1 VASRPHDI
9 LDTERSTLR
18 ALMVSRLLLATLFL
32 VASLVLRREHYLL
45 NLFTGVFFLATA
57 LVLVRLRRPFVV
69 RIISIGQV
77 VADVAVITGLAAL
90 APEGGGLFVFLY
102 LVPII
107 SASLLFRRVGGLLAA
122 GVSGAAYAG
131 MQIATYFALA
141 PEQRPSGVTQ
151 CSYTAGMTFVVF
163 LAVGMLVRQLV
174 EGMHR
179 HGRELS
185 RLRSLH
191 QAILANMN
199 SGLITTDAANRVI
212 YANPAAEAILGRSGT
227 ALVGRHIGTFFAL
240 RGAEGEFVPFDPAP
254 LRVTGAKRQDE
265 ELIGVTEAGEHV
277 PIGYNLSVIPAE
289 HAASHSGKI
298 MLFQDLTDVKE
309 LEQRVR
315 QADRL
320 QAVGTMAASIAHEIR
335 NPLASIAGSIELL
348 ADSVVL
354 DGRGAKLLRIIM
366 SESDRLNRII
376 EEFLAYARERP
387 LELAP
392 YNVRSIVDDVA
403 TLFATNE
410 AAARGAAVEVHAP
423 DGPLYV
429 LADHDQ
435 LTQVFFNLLRNAT
448 DAMGDGGRIDIDIEP
463 ASTPASAVCV
473 RVRDT
478 GPGMAPDVIERIFE
492 PFFSTK
498 RHGLGIGL
506 ALTEKIVRAHHG
518 EINVESAPGRGTTFT
533 VTLPQP
539 EAAAGQPG
547 AASARP
553 SAALETAARGNG

>member
-1 VASRPHDI
+1 VPDREHDI
-9 LDTERSTLR
+9 LDAERSTLR

-32 VASLVLRREHYLL
+32 VASLVLRQDHYLL
-45 NLFTGVFFLATA
+45 NLFTGVFFLVTA
-57 LVLVRLRRPFVV
+57 LALVRLRRYPVV
-69 RIISIGQV
+69 RV
-77 VADVAVITGLAAL
+77 VSVAQIAADLAVISGLATF
-90 APEGGGLFVFLY
+90 APETGGLFVFLY

-107 SASLLFRRVGGLLAA
+107 SASLLFRRVGGLSAA
-122 GVSGAAYAG
+122 GVAGAAYAG
-131 MQIATYFALA
+131 MQIASYFALV
-141 PEQRPSGVTQ
+141 PGQRPYGVTQ
-151 CSYTAGMTFVVF
+151 CAYTAGMTFVVF
-163 LAVGMLVRQLV
+163 VAVGTLVRQLV

-179 HGRELS
+179 HGHELS

-191 QAILANMN
+191 HAILTNMN

-212 YANPAAEAILGRSGT
+212 YANPAAEAILGRSST
-227 ALVGRHIGTFFAL
+227 AVVGRHVGTFFAC
-240 RGAEGEFVPFDPAP
+240 RGANGELVPFDPAP
-254 LRVTGAKRQDE
+254 QRVAGTKREDE
-265 ELIGVTEAGEHV
+265 ELVGVTESGEHV

-289 HAASHSGKI
+289 HGASHTGKI
-298 MLFQDLTDVKE
+298 MLFQDLTEVKE

-354 DGRGAKLLRIIM
+354 DGRGEKLLRIVM
-366 SESDRLNRII
+366 NESDRLNRII

-392 YNVRSIVDDVA
+392 YNVRTIVGDVA
-403 TLFATNE
+403 TLFANTE
-410 AAARGAAVEVHAP
+410 AAGHSAAIEVHAP
-423 DGPLYV
+423 DEPLYV

-448 DAMGDGGRIDIDIEP
+448 DAMGDGGRIDIDVEP
-463 ASTPASAVCV
+463 GTPESNEVCV

-478 GPGMAPDVIERIFE
+478 GPGIAPDVIDRIFE

-498 RHGLGIGL
+498 RRGLGIGL
-506 ALTEKIVRAHHG
+506 ALSEKIVRAHG
-518 EINVESAPGRGTTFT
+518 GAISVESVLGRGATFT

-539 EAAAGQPG
+539 EAAV
-547 AASARP
+547 ARP
-553 SAALETAARGNG
+553 ETATRGTG